1 MTADGLSASGQWRQ
15 VGSLVPYRQPTVL
28 LFGQDGR
35 AAGFITQSDA
45 DIQCEIDMW
54 CDARMPDPPDPWDV
68 NTCSP
73 HCSAPIEG
81 GLICTLDPDHGGIEH
96 EAHDTRGR
104 QMPLPVDEMGAV
116 A

>member
-35 AAGFITQSDA
+35 AAGFITQSEA
-45 DIQCEIDMW
+45 DMHAEIVTW
-54 CDARMPDPPDPWDV
+54 CDARMFHAQPWDV

-81 GLICTLDPDHGGIEH
+81 GLICTLDPGHTAEH

-104 QMPLPVDEMGAV
+104 RMPLPVDELGDA